1 MSDIVGIEVGS
12 VGGVKEEKALKI
24 TGIIIILSTVSTVS
38 LAINSLMQET
48 FKHIVSKPKNKII
61 ANLIWVLFLIGLTI
75 FLVLFV
81 FKGKVDGTP
90 FGNL

>member
-1 MSDIVGIEVGS
+1 MSDIVGIEVG
-12 VGGVKEEKALKI
+12 GIREEKALRI
-24 TGIIIILSTVSTVS
+24 TGIIVILSTVSTIS
-38 LAINSLMQET
+38 LAINSLMQEI

-61 ANLIWVLFLIGLTI
+61 ANIIWVLFLLGLTI

-90 FGNL
+90 FGNI